1 MIVDNKVKTF
11 NLSFGIHSRMSV
23 GRAPSSEPL
32 PRVML
37 SGKGRQNQGC
47 KILQQYASISGYLGG
62 KFLL

>member
-1 MIVDNKVKTF
+1 MTVDNKDKTF
-11 NLSFGIHSRMSV
+11 DLSFGIHNRMSV
-23 GRAPSSEPL
+23 GRVPSSAPL
-32 PRVML
+32 PRVTL